1 MSKSGGS
8 EDSYKDDELSDEDE
22 SYISEKG
29 NIGGGGGVGLSRM

>member
-22 SYISEKG
+22 SQYSEKG
-29 NIGGGGGVGLSRM
+29 NGGVGMGLSRMQV